1 MDSKSFLS
9 PKGPPAFSEKNSP
22 SDGQCSYQEPFS
34 PCLLS
39 LTPHL
44 GCMLPRVQIEALV
57 PPSVLCEKFTSNVSN
72 IDLFLKA
79 SFYLFK
85 LSLLYL
91 VLFINL
97 RCHRLCPLILI
108 GLLLPHLKSY
118 SDDVSSSFV
127 FSVILAFLP
136 RF

>member
-97 RCHRLCPLILI
+97 RCPLILI